1 MRYDIRTAVVHQWW
15 VERFRQGGVIA
26 AGLLAAGLL
35 ASACSSGS
43 GGGHNQD
50 PLAQALAY
58 AKCMRSH
65 GVPSFPDPVQ
75 GPNGQVSLGGL
86 GIKWPQA
93 TAARLACKS
102 LAPAGTADQ
111 AVSATQQRAFLIWA
125 ACIRA
130 NGVPDFPDA
139 TFSSGGPQFPNV
151 TRDMN
156 VSALQAAE
164 STCEHYLAGKWPGGI
179 PLKII
184 RNNR

>member
-1 MRYDIRTAVVHQWW
+1 MRHDMRTAVDHQRWAD
-15 VERFRQGGVIA
+15 RFRQGGVVA
-26 AGLLAAGLL
+26 AALLAVGLL
-35 ASACSSGS
+35 ASACSSSS
-43 GGGHNQD
+43 GGGQD

-65 GVPSFPDPVQ
+65 GVPNFPDPVQ
-75 GPNGQVSLGGL
+75 GPNNQVSLGGL
-86 GIKWPQA
+86 GIKSPQA

-111 AVSATQQRAFLIWA
+111 AVSATQQRAFLSWA

-130 NGVPDFPDA
+130 NGLPDFPDP
-139 TFSSGGPQFPNV
+139 TFSGSGPQFPTV
-151 TRDMN
+151 TRATN

-164 STCEHYLAGKWPGGI
+164 RTCEHYLAGKWPGGVPI
-179 PLKII
+179 KIF